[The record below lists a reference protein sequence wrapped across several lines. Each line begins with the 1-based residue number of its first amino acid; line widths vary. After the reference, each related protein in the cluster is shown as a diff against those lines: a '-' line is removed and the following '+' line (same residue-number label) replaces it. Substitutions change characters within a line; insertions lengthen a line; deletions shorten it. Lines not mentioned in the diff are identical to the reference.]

1 MSDHGTLT
9 VRQARL
15 IDLDRLLVL
24 WRNLMQHHVN
34 LDARLF
40 QTEVHAPAT
49 YRAWL
54 RRKLDEP
61 DAMILVAESTEG
73 IIGFLLAKDG
83 QRAPVFTV
91 RDIGMIYDLVVEPS
105 HRRQGAGKALF
116 EAAKAEFKSRG
127 ITHITVNYSP
137 LNEHASRF
145 WIAQGFAPL
154 LTEAYLDVES

>member
-61 DAMILVAESTEG
+61 DAAILVAESTEG

-91 RDIGMIYDLVVEPS
+91 RVG
-105 HRRQGAGKALF
+105 
-116 EAAKAEFKSRG
+116 
-127 ITHITVNYSP
+127 
-137 LNEHASRF
+137 
-145 WIAQGFAPL
+145 
-154 LTEAYLDVES
+154 